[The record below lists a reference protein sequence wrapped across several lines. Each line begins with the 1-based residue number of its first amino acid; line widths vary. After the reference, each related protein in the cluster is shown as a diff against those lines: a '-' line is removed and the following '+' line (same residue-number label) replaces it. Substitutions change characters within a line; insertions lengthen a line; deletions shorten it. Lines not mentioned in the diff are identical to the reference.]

1 MKITKKIILAYTLA
15 LLIVGIIF
23 FPIVPKILNYP
34 PDSINNEFQR
44 NVDIGLSYTEQYC
57 GIILICYIVG
67 LITIKIKTKKIEKL
81 NIKNLNKFNK
91 NYYGIINSIFNF
103 PYTIYL
109 MHLIIPTL
117 MITGV
122 YTFSEGNIDIGTM
135 KIALVFVTIETFTAL
150 ILFIYCKNLIS
161 NILGYYNIN
170 KKYLTRVTSLKNKIF
185 TIIMPMI
192 LVALIFTTILGFS
205 QIIEQKGEYMYISNK
220 MLLEKYIDKESYSK
234 EEIHNKLNQIKLLN
248 ADDNTFIIYSVDD
261 YECGKDE
268 ELSEFF
274 IKYTM
279 QQAEKHNNR
288 TYDAYG
294 IDKQGVEKKVII
306 DGQQAYVGIIY
317 YIAPLASII
326 WFVISILSLFIIN
339 CVVLYY
345 ISRSI
350 ANDIKKVSDALNK
363 IVKEK
368 TKISKTQLPITSND
382 EIAQLV
388 ISFNEIQKL
397 TDEHITK
404 IEENQYTMQRQAQF
418 AILGEFAGG
427 LAHDLNSPLSAV
439 KLDISTLKKYMNSNK
454 ISTEEQTRDK
464 LNEMLENIDN
474 SLNSM
479 GNIIMGVRNQIRSTG
494 DSEKADFELQDV
506 VDGIKIL
513 FRSILMKNN
522 CQLETDIPNNLVIY
536 GERNKL
542 DRVLGNLI
550 KNSIDAYVSI
560 GKKGVIKVKAE
571 NKDNKV
577 IISVSDEAGG
587 LDEEIKNNIFKEIK
601 TTKAEK
607 GTGFGL
613 YYSNTLIESS
623 FKGKMYFDSVKGV
636 GTTFYI
642 EIPNNKEEK

>member
-1 MKITKKIILAYTLA
+1 MKITNKIIKAYTIA
-15 LLIVGIIF
+15 LLIIGIIF
-23 FPIVPKILNYP
+23 FPIIPKMLNYP

-44 NVDIGLSYTEQYC
+44 NVDIGMTYTEQYC
-57 GIILICYIVG
+57 VLIFICYLIG

-81 NIKNLNKFNK
+81 DVNNLGKFSNEHFKN
-91 NYYGIINSIFNF
+91 INSIFNL

-109 MHLIIPTL
+109 MHLIIPTV
-117 MITGV
+117 MITSV
-122 YTFSEGNIDIGTM
+122 YAFSEGNINLGTI

-150 ILFIYCKNLIS
+150 VLFIYCKNLIS
-161 NILGYYNIN
+161 NILRNYNIN
-170 KKYLTRVTSLKNKIF
+170 KQYITKVTSLKNKIF

-205 QIIEQKGEYMYISNK
+205 QIVEQKGEYMYLSNK
-220 MLLEKYIDKESYSK
+220 MILEESINKEYYTINEIN
-234 EEIHNKLNQIKLLN
+234 EELRKIKLYN
-248 ADDNTFIIYSVDD
+248 EEDDVFIIFSIDD
-261 YECGKDE
+261 YKCMKNGK
-268 ELSEFF
+268 LSEFF

-288 TYDAYG
+288 TYDTYG
-294 IDKQGVEKKVII
+294 IDKQGVEKKIII
-306 DGQQAYVGIIY
+306 DGREAYVGIIY
-317 YIAPLASII
+317 DIAPLDSII
-326 WFVISILSLFIIN
+326 WFVISIFSLFFIN
-339 CVVLYY
+339 CIVLHY

-350 ANDIKKVSDALNK
+350 ANDVKEVSNALNK

-368 TKISKTQLPITSND
+368 TKISKTKLPITSND

-388 ISFNEIQKL
+388 IAFNEIQQL

-439 KLDISTLKKYMNSNK
+439 KLDISTFKKYINSNK
-454 ISTEEQTRDK
+454 ISAEEETK
-464 LNEMLENIDN
+464 ETLNEMLDNIDN

-479 GNIIMGVRNQIRSTG
+479 GNIIMGVRNQIRATG
-494 DSEKADFELQDV
+494 DSDKEEFLLQDV
-506 VDGIKIL
+506 IDGIKIL

-522 CQLETDIPNNLVIY
+522 CQLETEIPEGLLIY

-542 DRVLGNLI
+542 DRVIGNLI

-560 GKKGVIKVKAE
+560 GKKGTIRVNAE
-571 NKDNKV
+571 NKNNKT
-577 IISVSDEAGG
+577 IIAISDEAGG
-587 LDEEIKNNIFKEIK
+587 IDEDIKENIFKEIK
-601 TTKAEK
+601 TTKAEN

-613 YYSNTLIESS
+613 YYSNTIIESS
-623 FKGKMYFDSVKGV
+623 FKGKMYFDSTKNV

>member
-1 MKITKKIILAYTLA
+1 MKITNKIIKAYTIA
-15 LLIVGIIF
+15 LLIIGIIF
-23 FPIVPKILNYP
+23 FPIIPKILNYP

-44 NVDIGLSYTEQYC
+44 NVDIGMTYTEQYC
-57 GIILICYIVG
+57 VLIFICYLIG

-81 NIKNLNKFNK
+81 DVNNLGKFNNEYFK
-91 NYYGIINSIFNF
+91 NINGIFNL

-109 MHLIIPTL
+109 MHLIIPTV
-117 MITGV
+117 MITSV
-122 YTFSEGNIDIGTM
+122 YAFSEGNINLGTI

-150 ILFIYCKNLIS
+150 VLFIYCKNLIS
-161 NILGYYNIN
+161 NILRNYNIN
-170 KKYLTRVTSLKNKIF
+170 KQYITKVTSLKNKIF

-205 QIIEQKGEYMYISNK
+205 QIVEQKGEYMYLSNK
-220 MLLEKYIDKESYSK
+220 MILEESINKEYYTIN
-234 EEIHNKLNQIKLLN
+234 EINEKLSQIKLYN
-248 ADDNTFIIYSVDD
+248 EDDDVFIIFSIND
-261 YECGKDE
+261 YKCMKNGQ
-268 ELSEFF
+268 LSEFF

-288 TYDAYG
+288 TYDTYG
-294 IDKQGVEKKVII
+294 IDKQGVEKKIII
-306 DGQQAYVGIIY
+306 DGREAYVGIIY
-317 YIAPLASII
+317 DIAPLDSII
-326 WFVISILSLFIIN
+326 WFVISILSLFFIN
-339 CVVLYY
+339 CIVLHY

-350 ANDIKKVSDALNK
+350 ANDVKEVSNALNK

-368 TKISKTQLPITSND
+368 TKISKTKLPITSND

-388 ISFNEIQKL
+388 IAFNEIQQL

-439 KLDISTLKKYMNSNK
+439 KLDISTFKKYINSNK
-454 ISTEEQTRDK
+454 ISAEEETK
-464 LNEMLENIDN
+464 ETLNEMLDNIDN

-479 GNIIMGVRNQIRSTG
+479 GNIIMGVRNQIRATG
-494 DSEKADFELQDV
+494 DSDKEEFLLQDV
-506 VDGIKIL
+506 IDGIKIL

-522 CQLETDIPNNLVIY
+522 CQLETEIPKGLLIY

-542 DRVLGNLI
+542 DRVIGNLI

-560 GKKGVIKVKAE
+560 GKKGTIKVKAE
-571 NKDNKV
+571 NKNNKT
-577 IISVSDEAGG
+577 IIAISDEAGG
-587 LDEEIKNNIFKEIK
+587 IDEDIKENIFKEIK
-601 TTKAEK
+601 TTKAEN

-613 YYSNTLIESS
+613 YYSNTIIESS
-623 FKGKMYFDSVKGV
+623 FKGKMYFDSTKNV

>member
-1 MKITKKIILAYTLA
+1 MKITNKIIRAYTIA
-15 LLIVGIIF
+15 LLIIGIIF
-23 FPIVPKILNYP
+23 FPIIPTILNYP

-44 NVDIGLSYTEQYC
+44 NVDIGMTYTEQYF
-57 GIILICYIVG
+57 GIIFICYLIG
-67 LITIKIKTKKIEKL
+67 LVTIKIKTKKINKL
-81 NIKNLNKFNK
+81 KDVNLNNFNK
-91 NYYGIINSIFNF
+91 DYYNIINSMFNL

-109 MHLIIPTL
+109 MHLIIPTII
-117 MITGV
+117 ITGV
-122 YTFSEGNIDIGTM
+122 YTLSEGGIDIGTI

-150 ILFIYCKNLIS
+150 VLFVYCKNLIS
-161 NILGYYNIN
+161 SILRTRNIN
-170 KKYLTRVTSLKNKIF
+170 KQYLNKVTSLKNKIF

-220 MLLEKYIDKESYSK
+220 MILEESITKQTYTK
-234 EEIHNKLNQIKLLN
+234 DEIYNELNKIKLLN
-248 ADDNTFIIYSVDD
+248 EDDNIFIIYSTDD
-261 YECGKDE
+261 YKCMKDG

-279 QQAEKHNNR
+279 QQAEKHENR
-288 TYDAYG
+288 TYDTYG
-294 IDKQGVEKKVII
+294 IDRQGVEKKVTI
-306 DGQQAYVGIIY
+306 DGREAYVGIVY
-317 YIAPLASII
+317 NIAPLSAIMWFIVSIAGM
-326 WFVISILSLFIIN
+326 FLIN
-339 CVVLYY
+339 CIVLYY

-350 ANDIKKVSDALNK
+350 ANDIKEVSEALNK
-363 IVKEK
+363 IVKDK
-368 TKISKTQLPITSND
+368 TKISKNELPITSND

-388 ISFNEIQKL
+388 IAFNEIQQL

-439 KLDISTLKKYMNSNK
+439 KLDIGTLKKYMNSNK
-454 ISTEEQTRDK
+454 ISAEEETKNK
-464 LNEMLENIDN
+464 LNGMLDNIDN

-494 DSEKADFELQDV
+494 DSDKEEFLLQDV
-506 VDGIKIL
+506 IDGIKVL
-513 FRSILMKNN
+513 FRSLLMKNN
-522 CQLETDIPNNLVIY
+522 CQLETDIPNGLTIF

-542 DRVLGNLI
+542 DRVIGNLV

-560 GKKGVIKVKAE
+560 NKKGVIKVTAE
-571 NKDNKV
+571 VKGNST
-577 IISVSDEAGG
+577 IIAISDEAGG
-587 LDEEIKNNIFKEIK
+587 IDEDMKDNIFKEIK

-613 YYSNTLIESS
+613 YYSNTIIESS
-623 FKGKMYFDSVKGV
+623 FKGKMYFDSTKNV

-642 EIPNNKEEK
+642 EIPNIKEEK

>member
-1 MKITKKIILAYTLA
+1 MKITNKIIKAYTIA
-15 LLIVGIIF
+15 LLIIGIIF
-23 FPIVPKILNYP
+23 FPIIPKMLNYP

-44 NVDIGLSYTEQYC
+44 NVDIGMTYTEQYC
-57 GIILICYIVG
+57 VLIFICYLIG

-81 NIKNLNKFNK
+81 DVNNLGKFSNEHFKN
-91 NYYGIINSIFNF
+91 INSIFNL

-109 MHLIIPTL
+109 MHLIIPTV
-117 MITGV
+117 MITSV
-122 YTFSEGNIDIGTM
+122 YAFSEGNINLGTI

-150 ILFIYCKNLIS
+150 VLFIYCKNLIS
-161 NILGYYNIN
+161 NILRNYNIN
-170 KKYLTRVTSLKNKIF
+170 KQYITKVTSLKNKIF

-205 QIIEQKGEYMYISNK
+205 QIVEQKGEYMYLSNK
-220 MLLEKYIDKESYSK
+220 MILEESINKEYYTIN
-234 EEIHNKLNQIKLLN
+234 EINEKLRKIKLYN
-248 ADDNTFIIYSVDD
+248 EEDDVFIIFSIDD
-261 YECGKDE
+261 YKCMKNGK
-268 ELSEFF
+268 LSEFF

-288 TYDAYG
+288 TYDTYG
-294 IDKQGVEKKVII
+294 IDKQGVEKKIII
-306 DGQQAYVGIIY
+306 DGREAYVGIIY
-317 YIAPLASII
+317 DIAPLDSII
-326 WFVISILSLFIIN
+326 WFVISIFSLFFIN
-339 CVVLYY
+339 CIVLHY

-350 ANDIKKVSDALNK
+350 ANDVKEVSNALNK

-368 TKISKTQLPITSND
+368 TKISKTKLPITSND

-388 ISFNEIQKL
+388 IAFNEIQQL

-439 KLDISTLKKYMNSNK
+439 KLDISTFKKYINSNK
-454 ISTEEQTRDK
+454 ISAEEETK
-464 LNEMLENIDN
+464 ETLNEMLDNIDN

-479 GNIIMGVRNQIRSTG
+479 GNIIMGVRNQIRATG
-494 DSEKADFELQDV
+494 DSDKEEFLLQDV
-506 VDGIKIL
+506 IDGIKIL

-522 CQLETDIPNNLVIY
+522 CQLETEIPEGLLIY

-542 DRVLGNLI
+542 DRVIGNLI

-560 GKKGVIKVKAE
+560 GKKGTIRVNAE
-571 NKDNKV
+571 NKNNKT
-577 IISVSDEAGG
+577 IIAISDEAGG
-587 LDEEIKNNIFKEIK
+587 IDEDIKENIFKEIK
-601 TTKAEK
+601 TTKAEN

-613 YYSNTLIESS
+613 YYSNTIIESS
-623 FKGKMYFDSVKGV
+623 FKGKMYFDSTKNV